1 MINTVL
7 FNLYEAAAVL
17 GTGPLAAP
25 PEPQDVNLPADANQ
39 KLGTLMGWAVNLVY
53 VACFIGFLIA
63 AGKMALGHH
72 RGDDI
77 NWQGLGGVA
86 IACIVGGG
94 AAGIVDAL
102 I

>member
-1 MINTVL
+1 MIHTVL
-7 FNLYEAAAVL
+7 FNLYQAAAAL
-17 GTGPLAAP
+17 GGGPLAAP
-25 PEPQDVNLPADANQ
+25 PKPEDVNLPTEANE
-39 KLGTLMGWAVNLVY
+39 KLGMLMGWAANLVY

-77 NWQGLGGVA
+77 NWKGLGGVA

-94 AAGIVDAL
+94 ATGIVDAL

>member
-1 MINTVL
+1 MIDIVL
-7 FNLYEAAAVL
+7 FKLYEAAAAL
-17 GTGPLAAP
+17 SPLAAP
-25 PEPQDVNLPADANQ
+25 PKPEDVNLPAEANQ
-39 KLGTLMGWAVNLVY
+39 KLGVVMGWAVNLVY

-77 NWQGLGGVA
+77 NWKGLGGVA
-86 IACIVGGG
+86 IACIVAGG